1 MIVRPAEE
9 QELERVNVLRKQ
21 VNDLHVEGKPNVFKA
36 NFYDGLSGYVYEI
49 WNDDKK
55 EIIVAINEGEIVG
68 YAVLAHINRTETPF
82 MYERDYL
89 DIVEIGVDKDYRRHG
104 VASEMISYIL
114 DYAKDKGFK
123 RVELNMWEFNQ
134 GALEFYEKVGFKTYR
149 RCMEIEV

>member
-21 VNDLHVEGKPNVFKA
+21 VNDLHVEGKPNIFKA
-36 NFYDGLSGYVYEI
+36 NFYDGLSDYIYEI

-68 YAVLAHINRTETPF
+68 YAVLAHINRAETPF

-89 DIVEIGVDKDYRRHG
+89 DIDEIGVDKDYRRHG

-114 DYAKDKGFK
+114 DGSITF
-123 RVELNMWEFNQ
+123 F
-134 GALEFYEKVGFKTYR
+134 VG
-149 RCMEIEV
+149 

>member
-36 NFYDGLSGYVYEI
+36 NFYDGLSDYIYEI

-89 DIVEIGVDKDYRRHG
+89 DIDEIGVDKDYRRHG

-114 DYAKDKGFK
+114 DYSKDKDFK
-123 RVELNMWEFNQ
+123 RV
-134 GALEFYEKVGFKTYR
+134 
-149 RCMEIEV
+149 